1 MSIGIPPLTP
11 IPGHSNLLIQIV
23 PNNNRYHYRLK
34 GFWELF
40 RHEET
45 GNVSIG
51 KEDFVSVSELLRSIE
66 TMLTRELRKNKPAP
80 ITIRTLFI
88 EYLSNLFPDDRDEI
102 SEDVRDTNVLILQDV
117 QGIGPKVAD
126 ELRKHGIADVQ
137 QLARAPEEVLHQ
149 FIVRLDHGIGAN
161 QRHSK
166 RLFSVFHR
174 QEFLLGEGVLVNAFV
189 VRISFPC
196 SVGREQENEWF

>member
-1 MSIGIPPLTP
+1 MSIGIPPLIP
-11 IPGHSNLLIQIV
+11 IPGHNNLLIQIV

-66 TMLTRELRKNKPAP
+66 TMLTRELRKNKPAS

-88 EYLSNLFPDDRDEI
+88 EYLSKLFPDDRDEI

-117 QGIGPKVAD
+117 PGIGPKVAD

-137 QLARAPEEVLHQ
+137 QLARAPEEILHQ
-149 FIVRLDHGIGAN
+149 DV
-161 QRHSK
+161 K
-166 RLFSVFHR
+166 Y
-174 QEFLLGEGVLVNAFV
+174 LGEKTAKQ
-189 VRISFPC
+189 VREAAQKEVHKKQNEGNKKNSI
-196 SVGREQENEWF
+196 QELRDRLRT